1 MRTEEEFVNGFC
13 KTLAEIIYIEEKK
26 KLKK

>member
-1 MRTEEEFVNGFC
+1 MDTKEEFVNDFC